1 MPAQAA
7 GTGPQG
13 SDTLA
18 GAAEHVPGHAAG
30 AGAPAPGQVT
40 GTGPDLPGR
49 AAFAAGPDAPVTSGP
64 PVRGYVRRPDG
75 TAVHGATITLID
87 RAGRQAGRGRS
98 EPDGSYRVQTPGAGT
113 YTLVAAAASCQPL
126 AATVAVGGQPADQ
139 DIVLTGSSSLTGTV
153 RAAGSGTPVPGAT
166 ACLADSGGGIV
177 TAGRTDETGRY
188 LLADLDAGSYT
199 LAVSAPGRQP
209 AALPVVISAG
219 RQSTLDAELASRG
232 WLEGTARTARGEA
245 VPDAL
250 VTVLDAAG
258 NVAAVTTT
266 AADGTYAL
274 DNLAAG
280 EYTVVA
286 AGYPPA
292 ASTLRLSPAQS
303 HAHDLLLG
311 HRRR

>member
-1 MPAQAA
+1 MSEARGGPNGAAVPVTAPAAA
-7 GTGPQG
+7 GH
-13 SDTLA
+13 D
-18 GAAEHVPGHAAG
+18 
-30 AGAPAPGQVT
+30 
-40 GTGPDLPGR
+40 GTGHDGT
-49 AAFAAGPDAPVTSGP
+49 GHDGTGP
-64 PVRGYVRRPDG
+64 PVRGFVRRPDG

-113 YTLVAAAASCQPL
+113 YTLVAAAASRQPQ

-153 RAAGSGTPVPGAT
+153 RAAGSRTPVPGAT
-166 ACLADSGGGIV
+166 ASLADSGGGIV

-209 AALPVVISAG
+209 AALPVVIGAG
-219 RQSTLDAELASRG
+219 RHATLDAELASGGR
-232 WLEGTARTARGEA
+232 LDGTARTVRGEA

-258 NVAAVTTT
+258 NVAATTTT

-280 EYTVVA
+280 EYTVIA

-292 ASTLRLSPAQS
+292 ASTLTLSPGQS

-311 HRRR
+311 HPAG